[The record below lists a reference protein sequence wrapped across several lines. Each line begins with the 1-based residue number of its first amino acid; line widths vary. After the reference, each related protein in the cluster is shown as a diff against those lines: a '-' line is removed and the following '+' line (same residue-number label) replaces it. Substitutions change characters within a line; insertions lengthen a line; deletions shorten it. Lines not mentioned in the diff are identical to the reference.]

1 MGLEAGVGDAVRACQ
16 VGGQALIRE
25 EEGGRMVTARELQAI
40 KTRAARATPGP
51 WQIHVRG
58 TSTTIEAQDGK
69 KWIAQAMLGTYGIGN
84 VEANA
89 DFLAHARDDIPT
101 LLAEVERQRAEHAAL
116 AEQLRKT
123 TAARD
128 DLSQRAMLAAQE
140 RYVGADRE
148 NVRLRALLR
157 TLYEGLSRGYCLWC
171 DDTPLNNEF
180 YEHASD
186 CPMTEARALL

>member
-1 MGLEAGVGDAVRACQ
+1 MRQAIVR
-16 VGGQALIRE
+16 E
-25 EEGGRMVTARELQAI
+25 KEGGRMVTARELQAI
-40 KTRAARATPGP
+40 KARAARATPGP
-51 WQIHVRG
+51 WQLHVRG

-69 KWIAQAMLGTYGIGN
+69 KWIAQALLGTYGIGN

-89 DFLAHARDDIPT
+89 AFLAHARDDIPT
-101 LLAEVERQRAEHAAL
+101 LVAEVERQRAEHAAL
-116 AEQLRKT
+116 AEQLRQT

-140 RYVGADRE
+140 RYVGATGTERE

>member
-1 MGLEAGVGDAVRACQ
+1 MPAVFDTKY
-16 VGGQALIRE
+16 V
-25 EEGGRMVTARELQAI
+25 ARI
-40 KTRAARATPGP
+40 SGPNVKRGKT
-51 WQIHVRG
+51 
-58 TSTTIEAQDGK
+58 K
-69 KWIAQAMLGTYGIGN
+69 
-84 VEANA
+84 
-89 DFLAHARDDIPT
+89 RD
-101 LLAEVERQRAEHAAL
+101 L
-116 AEQLRKT
+116 AEQLRQT

-157 TLYEGLSRGYCLWC
+157 TLYEGLSKGYCLWC

-186 CPMTEARALL
+186 CPMTEARALLHRDT

>member
-1 MGLEAGVGDAVRACQ
+1 MGHEAGVGDDLQARH
-16 VGGQALIRE
+16 VGRQEISGE
-25 EEGGRMVTARELQAI
+25 EEGGRMLTDRELHAI
-40 KTRAARATPGP
+40 KARASRATPGP

-69 KWIAQAMLGTYGIGN
+69 KWIAQAVLGTYGIGN

-89 DFLAHARDDIPT
+89 AFLAHARDDIPT
-101 LLAEVERQRAEHAAL
+101 LVAAVERQRTEHAAL
-116 AEQLRKT
+116 AEQLRQT

-157 TLYEGLSRGYCLWC
+157 TLYEGLSKGYCLWC

>member
-1 MGLEAGVGDAVRACQ
+1 MEYEAGEGDEAQARQ
-16 VGGQALIRE
+16 DGGQALVRE
-25 EEGGRMVTARELQAI
+25 KEGGRMVTGRELQAI
-40 KTRAARATPGP
+40 KQRAARATSGP

-69 KWIAQAMLGTYGIGN
+69 KWIAQAVLGTYGIGN

-89 DFLAHARDDIPT
+89 TFIAHARDDIPT
-101 LLAEVERQRAEHAAL
+101 LLAEVERQRAALAAL
-116 AEQLRKT
+116 AEQLRQT

-128 DLSQRAMLAAQE
+128 DLSQRAMLAAKE

-148 NVRLRALLR
+148 NAMLRTLLR

-171 DDTPLNNEF
+171 DDTP
-180 YEHASD
+180 
-186 CPMTEARALL
+186 

>member
-1 MGLEAGVGDAVRACQ
+1 
-16 VGGQALIRE
+16 
-25 EEGGRMVTARELQAI
+25 MVTDRELQAI
-40 KTRAARATPGP
+40 KARAARATPGP
-51 WQIHVRG
+51 WRIHDRG

-69 KWIAQAMLGTYGIGN
+69 KWIAQALLGTYGIGN

-89 DFLAHARDDIPT
+89 AFLAQARDDIPT
-101 LLAEVERQRAEHAAL
+101 LVAEVERQRAEHTAL
-116 AEQLRKT
+116 AEQLRQT
-123 TAARD
+123 MAERD
-128 DLSQRAMLAAQE
+128 TLSQRAMLAAQE
-140 RYVGADRE
+140 RYVGATGAERE

-157 TLYEGLSRGYCLWC
+157 TLYEGLSKGYCLWC